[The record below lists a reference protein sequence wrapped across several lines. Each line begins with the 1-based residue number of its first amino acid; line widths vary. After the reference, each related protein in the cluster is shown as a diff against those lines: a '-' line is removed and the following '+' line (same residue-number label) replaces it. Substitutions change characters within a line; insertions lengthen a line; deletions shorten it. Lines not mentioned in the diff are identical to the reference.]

1 MPYLLLAILGLV
13 LFVINVWVIVAGARR
28 VLGFHVGAVR
38 AVFASFLAWTVG
50 GLVGK
55 SLPTP
60 PQGQQAKFLL
70 FIIPFVGGTLVLAMA
85 ILLILEFVRPSGT
98 GFGLIGL
105 WRGLRGRLARTRRYS
120 AITRLVIKH
129 GLGRYLVGRGRRAGQ
144 PQRALARSLRMT
156 LEDGG
161 VTFVKLG
168 QVLSTRPDLLPPEF
182 IDELSRLQNHV
193 APVPVAEIEE
203 VIRAELGAPAAEL
216 FAEFDPVPLA
226 SASIAQVHRARLH
239 SGADAVVKI
248 QRPGVRQTVEQD
260 LDIVAR
266 IARTLE
272 FRMAW
277 ARGLGVVT
285 LADGFAAAILE
296 ELDFRVEARNIA
308 TVAAASNG
316 HAEDARVRLP
326 YVHANLCTERVL
338 VMERLDGVP
347 LGAADQE
354 IDESNLDRPAL
365 ARGLLHVLLRQVLQQ
380 GVFHADPHP
389 GNVLLLIDGRLGLLD
404 FGSVG
409 RLDGALR
416 AGLSSVLLA
425 IDRGD
430 PAAMRDGLLE
440 VVDRPDEIDEQRLER
455 ALGAFMAKH
464 LSDGSAPDVE
474 MFTDLFRLVAAFG
487 LAIPPAVASVFRA
500 LATMEGTL
508 ARLAPGFNIVMES
521 KAFATERI
529 VDTLQP
535 HTLRELATQE
545 LMTILPILRRLPRRI
560 DRISS
565 ALETGRLSVNVRLL
579 ADERDRKVL
588 IGMLHQILL
597 VFIGGITGVMAVMLL
612 GTTGGPNFLGEI
624 TLYQILGYNLLF
636 ISAMLGLRLLYTI
649 FRTDRRGLDP

>member
-1 MPYLLLAILGLV
+1 MSYLLFALVGVGL
-13 LFVINVWVIVAGARR
+13 FMINVWLIVAAARR
-28 VLGFHVGAVR
+28 VLGVHVGAVR
-38 AVFASFLAWTVG
+38 AIVASLLAWAVG
-50 GLVGK
+50 SLVGRA
-55 SLPTP
+55 LPTL
-60 PQGQQAKFLL
+60 PQGQEEKALL
-70 FIIPFVGGTLVLAMA
+70 FIVPFVGGTLVLAMA
-85 ILLILEFVRPSGT
+85 VLLILEFVRPSGT

-105 WRGLRGRLARTRRYS
+105 WRGLRGRFTRARRYS
-120 AITRLVIKH
+120 AISRLAFRH
-129 GLGRYLVGRGRRAGQ
+129 GLGRYLVGRGRRGGQ
-144 PQRALARSLRMT
+144 PQRALARSLRMA

-193 APVPVAEIEE
+193 APVPVEEIQE
-203 VIRAELGAPAAEL
+203 VIRAELGAPPNEL

-248 QRPGVRQTVEQD
+248 QRPDVRQTVERD

-266 IARTLE
+266 IARSLE

-277 ARGLGVVT
+277 ARGLGVVA
-285 LADGFAAAILE
+285 LADGFAAAVLE
-296 ELDFRVEARNIA
+296 ELDFRIEARNIA
-308 TVAAASNG
+308 TVAAA
-316 HAEDARVRLP
+316 EDARVRLP
-326 YVHANLCTERVL
+326 HVHATLCTERVL
-338 VMERLDGVP
+338 VMERLDGIP
-347 LGAADQE
+347 LGAADE
-354 IDESNLDRPAL
+354 RIDESNLDRPAL

-389 GNVLLLIDGRLGLLD
+389 GNVLLLFDGRLGLLD

-416 AGLSSVLLA
+416 GGLSSVLLA

-430 PAAMRDGLLE
+430 PAALRDGLLE
-440 VVDRPDEIDEQRLER
+440 VVERPDEIDEQRLER

-464 LSDGSAPDVE
+464 LSDGSAPDVD

-508 ARLAPGFNIVMES
+508 ARLAPGFNIVTES

-529 VDTLQP
+529 TETLQP
-535 HTLRELATQE
+535 ATLREVATQE
-545 LMTILPILRRLPRRI
+545 LMTVLPILRRLPRRV
-560 DRISS
+560 DRITS
-565 ALETGRLSVNVRLL
+565 ALEQGRLSVNVRLL
-579 ADERDRKVL
+579 ADERDRKVI
-588 IGMLHQILL
+588 IGLVHQVLL
-597 VFIGGITGVMAVMLL
+597 AFIGGITGVMAVLL
-612 GTTGGPNFLGEI
+612 LATTSGPRFLGEL

-636 ISAMLGLRLLYTI
+636 ISAMIGLRLLYTI
-649 FRTDRRGLDP
+649 FRTDRPGNG